1 MATNKHKGVVFV
13 IWLAISLPLIYSYIR
28 YKKHDIN
35 QTTAYDDPGL
45 TGMVLQN
52 NKPEFNFKD
61 WFSGYY
67 QSVLSSY
74 WQDHW
79 SLKGLMVRLN
89 NQLFYEAFNT
99 IRTKGFV
106 SGLSQYIF
114 SENYIFSAYG
124 DDCISEA
131 RIAEQMR
138 KAKSVQDSLKAHNIE
153 MLTVFLPGKGMACKP
168 FIPLKYKHAYKT
180 TNHQVFNSQA
190 QKLKLNVL
198 DLYTWFDNINSK
210 VPYPLFPKY
219 GHHWSYYGECLA
231 VDTIIR
237 HLEQMIHADLPD
249 FSFKTIEL
257 SDTAR
262 ERDADVLRSMNLYRL
277 PKQDVTLAY
286 PQIQFENRPDKNI
299 FPVLTIG
306 DSYWYG
312 PVYMGIQQYCFGG
325 GSFWYYNNKIVPKPE
340 NASEAW
346 ELDLKTELLQHK
358 VVMLVYS
365 DANLSDFGNGFI
377 ESAYTLFQNPKL
389 FYQHASQQKQLKSAI
404 QTIRQTPYLL
414 KASTNLSES
423 KHISLDS
430 AIRIM
435 AHRQLTNTL

>member
-1 MATNKHKGVVFV
+1 
-13 IWLAISLPLIYSYIR
+13 
-28 YKKHDIN
+28 
-35 QTTAYDDPGL
+35 
-45 TGMVLQN
+45 
-52 NKPEFNFKD
+52 
-61 WFSGYY
+61 
-67 QSVLSSY
+67 
-74 WQDHW
+74 
-79 SLKGLMVRLN
+79 
-89 NQLFYEAFNT
+89 LFYEAFNT